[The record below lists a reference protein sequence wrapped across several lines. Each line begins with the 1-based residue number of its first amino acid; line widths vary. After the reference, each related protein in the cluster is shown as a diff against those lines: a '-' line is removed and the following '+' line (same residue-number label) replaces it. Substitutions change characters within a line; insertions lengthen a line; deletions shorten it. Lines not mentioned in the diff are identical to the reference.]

1 MPRGLNDMYERSG
14 GSFHL
19 RLRSRRLFYHE
30 DREQVPLKR
39 RHLYTRLHGV
49 TSQRPHYNFKL
60 TTWRQRE

>member
-30 DREQVPLKR
+30 DREQVPL
-39 RHLYTRLHGV
+39 
-49 TSQRPHYNFKL
+49 
-60 TTWRQRE
+60 